1 MRYNWVK
8 GNQEG
13 VSDGGSQGIGM
24 RYGIMENGNED
35 TYCTLHDLLG
45 YHRLNDVGTVETV
58 HAIEPKHSFLSAQW
72 LTSLLGVKP
81 EAVSTHVI

>member
-1 MRYNWVK
+1 M
-8 GNQEG
+8 
-13 VSDGGSQGIGM
+13 GI
-24 RYGIMENGNED
+24 

-45 YHRLNDVGTVETV
+45 YHRLNDVGTVKTV